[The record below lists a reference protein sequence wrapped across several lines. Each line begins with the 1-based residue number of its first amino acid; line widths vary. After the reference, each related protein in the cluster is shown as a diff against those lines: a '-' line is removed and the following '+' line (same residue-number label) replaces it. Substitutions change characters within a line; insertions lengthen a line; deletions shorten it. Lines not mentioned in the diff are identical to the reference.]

1 MTKPVAGR
9 VYAAGGCNLADFF
22 APTHRFQ
29 GLHRDDETDVDCRV
43 SEVLL
48 QGTIQDLLIAGWAW
62 KDVLRVTDGRIVW
75 IDSDT
80 FLAERSS
87 LGRTRSTHATAPEEW
102 MGSYEECW
110 FSLGVPHQELSG
122 NLAVHN
128 VGIYSVG
135 LDKAKATLSVLM
147 QFLAL
152 EDGGVGEIVVDASGL
167 TGRRVPFPIEAV
179 DLRSILVKRERLR
192 RFTLKRFI
200 LQPDQI
206 LTLLKY
212 ASKGT
217 TVAFEMCDLEDGG
230 RVLADCVRDNQN
242 PAALSLRWTS
252 FDDHSFRMFCDAI
265 RVNTS
270 LRTLHLVHCCKN
282 SVQINALTVALTDN
296 QGLCELRLV
305 SGGLADE
312 SVFRGLCR
320 AVGRHA
326 TLEVLEMRSC
336 VAPWQSLSLSRETA
350 RYKQLVEMLQNNTVL
365 QEIRFD
371 FQQRNAHD
379 DSSLL
384 AMRALL
390 LRNIYLRKRLPS
402 LAAVY
407 PSCTQLA
414 LVGRALYSVNHRP
427 NELWMLLSGVMD
439 FLLPNV
445 ASSSKRFDCC
455 RDRLTETQ
463 SKPWM
468 DCL

>member
-1 MTKPVAGR
+1 MTKLVAGR
-9 VYAAGGCNLADFF
+9 VSAAGGCNLADFF

-29 GLHRDDETDVDCRV
+29 GLQGDEEADVDCRV

-48 QGTIQDLLIAGWAW
+48 QGTIQDLLQAGWAW

-80 FLAERSS
+80 FLADRSS

-122 NLAVHN
+122 NSAVHN

-135 LDKAKATLSVLM
+135 LDKAKATLSALM

-167 TGRRVPFPIEAV
+167 TGRRVPFPIEPV
-179 DLRSILVKRERLR
+179 DLCSILVKRKSLR
-192 RFTLKRFI
+192 RLTLNRFI
-200 LQPDQI
+200 VQTDQI
-206 LTLLKY
+206 LTLFKY
-212 ASKGT
+212 ASNET
-217 TVAFEMCDLEDGG
+217 TFAFEMCDLEDGG

-242 PAALSLRWTS
+242 LAALSLRWTS
-252 FDDHSFRMFCDAI
+252 FDDHSFHIFCDAI

-270 LRTLHLVHCCKN
+270 LRKLHLVHCCKN
-282 SVQINALTVALTDN
+282 SVQINALTAALADN
-296 QGLCELRLV
+296 HGLCELRLV
-305 SGGLADE
+305 SGGLADKYA
-312 SVFRGLCR
+312 FTGLCR
-320 AVGRHA
+320 AVDRHA
-326 TLEVLEMRSC
+326 TLEVLETRSC

-350 RYKQLVEMLQNNTVL
+350 RYKQLVEMLQKNTVL

-371 FQQRNAHD
+371 FQHRNAHD
-379 DSSLL
+379 DANLR
-384 AMRALL
+384 AIRALL

-414 LVGRALYSVNHRP
+414 LVGRALHTVNHRP
-427 NELWMLLSGVMD
+427 NEAWMLLSGVLD

-445 ASSSKRFDCC
+445 ASASSRRFDYCS
-455 RDRLTETQ
+455 DTG
-463 SKPWM
+463 
-468 DCL
+468 

>member
-1 MTKPVAGR
+1 MTKSVAGK
-9 VYAAGGCNLADFF
+9 VSAAGGCYLVDFF

-29 GLHRDDETDVDCRV
+29 GLHGDDDETVVDCRV

-48 QGTIQDLLIAGWAW
+48 QGTIQDLLIAGWEW

-80 FLAERSS
+80 FLADRSS

-122 NLAVHN
+122 NSALRN

-135 LDKAKATLSVLM
+135 LDKAKATLSALM
-147 QFLAL
+147 QFMAL
-152 EDGGVGEIVVDASGL
+152 EDGGVGEIVVNASGL
-167 TGRRVPFPIEAV
+167 TGTRVPFPVEAV
-179 DLRSILVKRERLR
+179 DLRSILVKRKCLR
-192 RFTLKRFI
+192 RLTLKRFI
-200 LQPDQI
+200 VQPDQI

-212 ASKGT
+212 ASEET
-217 TVAFEMCDLEDGG
+217 TVAFEMCDLGDGG
-230 RVLADCVRDNQN
+230 RVLAGCLRDNQN
-242 PAALSLRWTS
+242 PASLLLRWTS
-252 FDDHSFRMFCDAI
+252 FDDRSFKIFCDAI
-265 RVNTS
+265 RVNTT

-282 SVQINALTVALTDN
+282 SVQIDALTVALADN
-296 QGLCELRLV
+296 QGLCEFRLV

-326 TLEVLEMRSC
+326 TLEVLETRSC

-350 RYKQLVEMLQNNTVL
+350 RYKQLVEMLQKNTVL

-371 FQQRNAHD
+371 FQHRNAHD
-379 DSSLL
+379 DSNLL

-402 LAAVY
+402 LVAVY
-407 PSCTQLA
+407 PSRTQLA
-414 LVGRALYSVNHRP
+414 LVGRALNSVNHRP
-427 NELWMLLSGVMD
+427 NEVWMLLSGVLD

-445 ASSSKRFDCC
+445 ASSSSKRFDCC
-455 RDRLTETQ
+455 WDSLPENQ
-463 SKPWM
+463 
-468 DCL
+468 